1 MARLI
6 RYRPMTDLFR
16 WDSVLDR
23 FFDDDE
29 PLFNGRTPAV
39 DVRESDKEYTMEVEL
54 PGLTEK
60 DIEVKV
66 ENNLLTLSSKKEEDK
81 KEDRKGY
88 LIRER
93 RRFEFA
99 RSFSLPKE
107 VDREKINA
115 EFKNGLLKLVLP
127 KTPKAQPKMIDVK
140 VN

>member
-6 RYRPMTDLFR
+6 RYRPNMDLFH
-16 WDSVLDR
+16 WDRVIDR
-23 FFDDDE
+23 FFDDD
-29 PLFNGRTPAV
+29 PYLKSRTPVV
-39 DVRESDKEYTMEVEL
+39 DVSESDTEYTMEVEL

-66 ENNLLTLSSKKEEDK
+66 ENNLLTISSKKEESK

-88 LIRER
+88 LLHER
-93 RRFEFA
+93 RRFEFS

-107 VDREKINA
+107 VDREKIEA
-115 EFKNGLLKLVLP
+115 EFKNGLLKLVLA

-140 VN
+140 AN

>member
-1 MARLI
+1 
-6 RYRPMTDLFR
+6 MTDLFR
-16 WDSVLDR
+16 WDNALDR

-29 PLFNGRTPAV
+29 PLFNGRTPVV

-66 ENNLLTLSSKKEEDK
+66 ENDLLTLSSKKEEDK

-93 RRFEFA
+93 RRFEFS

-107 VDREKINA
+107 VDREKIDA

-127 KTPKAQPKMIDVK
+127 KTPKAQPKRIDVK